1 MNKGSQ
7 SIDLMDTS
15 RIKKQ
20 IEKTLDD
27 RSRAKTRFEDKR
39 KNIDIASE
47 IMYQTNLENKL
58 RNI

>member
-1 MNKGSQ
+1 
-7 SIDLMDTS
+7 MDTS

>member
-1 MNKGSQ
+1 MNKESQ

>member
-1 MNKGSQ
+1 MDKGNN

-20 IEKTLDD
+20 IEKTLED

-39 KNIDIASE
+39 KNIDID
-47 IMYQTNLENKL
+47 T
-58 RNI
+58 